1 MKLEG
6 SLDAFSLPDIFQLL
20 SFTKKSGGLHLRRA
34 TTRASVYF
42 RDGAVTG
49 ASSDDGRQ
57 ALARRVVGSAGVG
70 ETELT
75 AAVERS
81 ANEGIGVS
89 RALLDAGA
97 VDPDFLRSL
106 VAEQIVDAVFDLL
119 RWSEG
124 DFSFTV
130 DEPGPDDVG
139 ISLGVEPVVNDA
151 RSRLESWDH
160 ACRVVPSPETVL
172 ALPVGVREDPVV
184 TRGEWALLALVDGRR
199 TVAELVALAGRG
211 DYAVVSQLA
220 ALIERGLL
228 KVRTQ
233 DAGEGAL
240 ALARRQDILGRLENE
255 RVAAA
260 ADEIDLI
267 DATPTAFAPLSP
279 AGVVPDAVDAYP
291 ADERDDQSVFA
302 DVSFGEP
309 SPAST
314 VASVLAAAAAG
325 EPAPFSRPAAPP
337 NPAPSRDGEPTPMQR
352 PAARADESGAPHLV
366 ADTRV
371 TVADARVTV
380 ADARVTVADTRV
392 TPARPEPF
400 MPRRRPEFPDDSQ
413 RPSITR
419 IGGGSNSG
427 SNSGGHGGAGASAAV
442 AGAAGLAVA
451 ESADKSH
458 IERDPSVNKS
468 LLLRLIAGVR
478 GL

>member
-1 MKLEG
+1 VKLEG

-34 TTRASVYF
+34 TTRGSVYF

-57 ALARRVVGSAGVG
+57 ALARRLVGSAGVG

-75 AAVERS
+75 AAVER
-81 ANEGIGVS
+81 AAHEGLGVS

-106 VAEQIVDAVFDLL
+106 VAEQVVDAVFDLL

-211 DYAVVSQLA
+211 DYAVVSALA

-228 KVRTQ
+228 KVRTL

-240 ALARRQDILGRLENE
+240 ALARRQDILRRLEND
-255 RVAAA
+255 RVPVG
-260 ADEIDLI
+260 ADED
-267 DATPTAFAPLSP
+267 DAIPEPPATIFAPLPP
-279 AGVVPDAVDAYP
+279 AVVAPDP
-291 ADERDDQSVFA
+291 ADNDPADDQSAADAVFA
-302 DVSFGEP
+302 DVSFGLADTA
-309 SPAST
+309 STAST

-325 EPAPFSRPAAPP
+325 EPSPFSRPPA
-337 NPAPSRDGEPTPMQR
+337 PAPSRGDVETTPVQR
-352 PAARADESGAPHLV
+352 PAARVDDGVAPHL
-366 ADTRV
+366 
-371 TVADARVTV
+371 
-380 ADARVTVADTRV
+380 VADTRV

-413 RPSITR
+413 RPGITR
-419 IGGGSNSG
+419 IGGG
-427 SNSGGHGGAGASAAV
+427 GGAAV

-451 ESADKSH
+451 ESAEHKSH

>member
-1 MKLEG
+1 VKLEG

-34 TTRASVYF
+34 TTRGSVYF

-57 ALARRVVGSAGVG
+57 ALARRLVGSAGVG
-70 ETELT
+70 ETELS
-75 AAVERS
+75 AAVERA

-106 VAEQIVDAVFDLL
+106 VAEQVVDAVFDLL

-160 ACRVVPSPETVL
+160 ACRIVPSPETVL
-172 ALPVGVREDPVV
+172 ALPVGVREDPVL

-240 ALARRQDILGRLENE
+240 ALARRQDILARLEND

-260 ADEIDLI
+260 ADEVAEILVPP
-267 DATPTAFAPLSP
+267 ATVFAPLPPVVLATDAAEDS
-279 AGVVPDAVDAYP
+279 ADDHSGANGVL
-291 ADERDDQSVFA
+291 ADVGFA
-302 DVSFGEP
+302 DAST
-309 SPAST
+309 AST

-325 EPAPFSRPAAPP
+325 EPSPFPRP
-337 NPAPSRDGEPTPMQR
+337 PAPVPSQDVEPAPMQR
-352 PAARADESGAPHLV
+352 PAARVDDRVAAHL
-366 ADTRV
+366 
-371 TVADARVTV
+371 
-380 ADARVTVADTRV
+380 VADTRV

-400 MPRRRPEFPDDSQ
+400 MPRRRPEFPDDSA

-419 IGGGSNSG
+419 IGGGSG
-427 SNSGGHGGAGASAAV
+427 GGAAAAV
-442 AGAAGLAVA
+442 AGLAVA
-451 ESADKSH
+451 EPTDQKSH

>member
-1 MKLEG
+1 VKLEG

-34 TTRASVYF
+34 TALGSVYF
-42 RDGAVTG
+42 RDGSVTG

-57 ALARRVVGSAGVG
+57 ALARRLVGSAGVG

-75 AAVERS
+75 AAVERAAS
-81 ANEGIGVS
+81 EGIGVS

-106 VAEQIVDAVFDLL
+106 VAEQVVDAVFDLL

-151 RSRLESWDH
+151 RSRLESWEH

-172 ALPVGVREDPVV
+172 ALPVGVREDPVL

-199 TVAELVALAGRG
+199 TVAELVALTGRG

-228 KVRTQ
+228 KVRTP

-240 ALARRQDILGRLENE
+240 ALARRQDILARLENE
-255 RVAAA
+255 RVATAVDETDAILVPPATVFAPLPPAVVAPDPVEDEAA
-260 ADEIDLI
+260 ADH
-267 DATPTAFAPLSP
+267 SHVN
-279 AGVVPDAVDAYP
+279 GVS
-291 ADERDDQSVFA
+291 ADP
-302 DVSFGEP
+302 SFGDE
-309 SPAST
+309 SEAST

-325 EPAPFSRPAAPP
+325 EPSPFTRAPAA
-337 NPAPSRDGEPTPMQR
+337 APSRGEVEVTPMQR
-352 PAARADESGAPHLV
+352 PAARVDDGAAAHL
-366 ADTRV
+366 
-371 TVADARVTV
+371 
-380 ADARVTVADTRV
+380 VADTRV

-400 MPRRRPEFPDDSQ
+400 MPRRRPEFPDDTP

-419 IGGGSNSG
+419 IGGG
-427 SNSGGHGGAGASAAV
+427 GGGGGGGAAA
-442 AGAAGLAVA
+442 AAAGLAVA
-451 ESADKSH
+451 ESTDHKSH